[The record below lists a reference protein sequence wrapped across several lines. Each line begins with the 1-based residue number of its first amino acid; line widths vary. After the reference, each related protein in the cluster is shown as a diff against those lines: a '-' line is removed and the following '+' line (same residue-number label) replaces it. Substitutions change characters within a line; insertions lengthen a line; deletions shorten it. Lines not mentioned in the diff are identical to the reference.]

1 MRILIRRIFGS
12 MTDEKIKNSQPTTS
26 KRRIQF
32 SVLFSKTLVTE
43 CTELNSS
50 GHASVRAENKYAWT
64 RRIIAGAIQ
73 TPIPIPVTLYTP
85 SNSLCISRDDACNS
99 LAPIRLAALR
109 IFLPPFL
116 SLFLKSYRQEYVILS
131 TLTSGIRFVSP
142 YVLQEFFQVQ
152 GLNGRIASPNPS
164 FIILPFADSSFSPL
178 SEQRFRD
185 LREVNNFNLLLLNRS
200 LDISSLELS
209 YIYNIHFS
217 INFFRLEKLT
227 RWRQL
232 WMLNG
237 K

>member
-1 MRILIRRIFGS
+1 MDASYNSRRDID
-12 MTDEKIKNSQPTTS
+12 TDTDTGN
-26 KRRIQF
+26 
-32 SVLFSKTLVTE
+32 
-43 CTELNSS
+43 
-50 GHASVRAENKYAWT
+50 A
-64 RRIIAGAIQ
+64 
-73 TPIPIPVTLYTP
+73 YTP
-85 SNSLCISRDDACNS
+85 SNSLRISRDDACNS

-109 IFLPPFL
+109 IFLPPLPL

-152 GLNGRIASPNPS
+152 QGLNGRIASPNPS
-164 FIILPFADSSFSPL
+164 FIILPFADSPFSPL

-185 LREVNNFNLLLLNRS
+185 LCEVNNFNLLLLNRS

-227 RWRQL
+227 RWR
-232 WMLNG
+232 
-237 K
+237 